1 MRKKTEDSENSLRWS
16 TVECTL
22 FAMLHHL
29 FGIILGLL
37 NSFRPLYYLFV
48 QKKCHYCHSRWDKNN
63 ITIIAGTFLHLFD
76 RVAKYTQK
84 ITLGVCVCAVYCTR
98 MKRFIVLV
106 LSCCFVFFFRSFSH
120 HLVPK
125 FSAFCVHFSSNQVF
139 CVYLLEWEPKQ
150 LQKHVPMKL
159 CWFWWN
165 TMQLRT
171 LVLLDHGNKYFRFYG
186 TLYNNFW
193 TCEIVWRTNWVR
205 TLEMRID
212 ECVAN
217 LSEYRFDQKP

>member
-16 TVECTL
+16 TVECML

-84 ITLGVCVCAVYCTR
+84 ITLGVCVCTVRTVHVHAWS
-98 MKRFIVLV
+98 VLLCWFWV
-106 LSCCFVFFFRSFSH
+106 VALFFFFLKFFRSFSH

-139 CVYLLEWEPKQ
+139 
-150 LQKHVPMKL
+150 L
-159 CWFWWN
+159 CIFVRVRAKAIAKACSN
-165 TMQLRT
+165 
-171 LVLLDHGNKYFRFYG
+171 
-186 TLYNNFW
+186 
-193 TCEIVWRTNWVR
+193 EIVLVFGETR
-205 TLEMRID
+205 
-212 ECVAN
+212 C
-217 LSEYRFDQKP
+217 SSGH